1 MHTVRTLQEP
11 VLFVAGPARSGI
23 TAMAEACALA
33 LGVPQR
39 DVSADLA
46 RVALLGGVDAAAA
59 RRFAEI
65 GQAAPAAW
73 LSPRLVQAVLED
85 FVVPGRGREV
95 LRAAE
100 WLPEA
105 AILPGLRRILPHLPR
120 AKVILLHRDGVA
132 AVSSRLRAKN
142 RLHFVQHCLSWASA
156 MEAGASLHAAYPKQV
171 MRLAH
176 RDILATPEASL
187 KRLSA
192 FAGWDAAAA
201 ERMRGYLAS
210 TWPERSGIDPGL
222 PGPGLAD
229 VAWSTPEKQLFVE
242 ICGDAM
248 RAAGYSIDDAAALV
262 RRAPLSLADLA
273 ASGRFRVQG
282 IAPAWPATEPD
293 GTLRLTAT
301 TDGTAIAVCHGVAPA
316 GRQHLTGR
324 LRALPRNAPG
334 FRVRL
339 DVLGTLTR
347 EPVLSETFE
356 LPAGTS
362 TDLDRRLRHMPEMID
377 MVVSVASGQAI
388 GQGLDLCDFTL
399 SLG

>member
-1 MHTVRTLQEP
+1 MDTLGTLQEP
-11 VLFVAGPARSGI
+11 VLFIAGPARSGI
-23 TAMAEACALA
+23 TAMAGACAAA
-33 LGVPQR
+33 LGGPQR

-46 RVALLGGVDAAAA
+46 RAALLGGVDAAAA
-59 RRFAEI
+59 RRFAEM
-65 GQAAPAAW
+65 GRAAPAAW

-120 AKVILLHRDGVA
+120 ARVILLHRDGVA
-132 AVSSRLRAKN
+132 TLASRLRANN
-142 RLHFVQHCLSWASA
+142 RLHFVQHCLSWATA
-156 MEAGASLHAAYPKQV
+156 MEAGASLLAAYPKQV
-171 MRLAH
+171 MRLDH
-176 RDILATPEASL
+176 RDLLAAPAETL
-187 KRLSA
+187 KRLGA
-192 FAGWDAAAA
+192 FAGFDAAAV
-201 ERMRGYLAS
+201 ERMRGTLAS
-210 TWPERSGIDPGL
+210 TWPERSGMDPGQ

-229 VAWSTPEKQLFVE
+229 VGWSTPEKQLFIE
-242 ICGDAM
+242 ICGEAM
-248 RAAGYSIDDAAALV
+248 RTAGYAIEDAAALV
-262 RRAPLSLADLA
+262 RRAPLRLAEMA
-273 ASGRFRVQG
+273 AGGRFRVQG
-282 IAPAWPATEPD
+282 VAPAWPVTEPD

-301 TDGTAIAVCHGVAPA
+301 TDGTAIAVCHGIALA
-316 GRQHLTGR
+316 GRQRLTGR

-339 DVLGTLTR
+339 DVLGTLSR

-362 TDLDRRLRHMPEMID
+362 TDLDRRLRQIPEMID